1 MFGLGNYRK
10 ELLKGDWLTHHWVRL
25 NNSFGKLKHSEA
37 LKEVHLPT
45 EFHLPMDPRMIINEE
60 LKEMNREKKLFTVGD
75 ELQQGHLRLQRTKRF
90 LEKLNLRRRTI
101 NRPLP

>member
-1 MFGLGNYRK
+1 
-10 ELLKGDWLTHHWVRL
+10 
-25 NNSFGKLKHSEA
+25 
-37 LKEVHLPT
+37 
-45 EFHLPMDPRMIINEE
+45 MIINEE

-75 ELQQGHLRLQRTKRF
+75 ELQQGHLRLQRTKGF